1 MLPEQL
7 LSYRRFMT
15 AAWIQTLLSGAL
27 ELLTQTLAFTHRRRR
42 RRRRRTLPEDEEV
55 NKIPVD
61 SGIATLNITVSGSQQ
76 DGRSDYITVTGD

>member
-1 MLPEQL
+1 
-7 LSYRRFMT
+7 MT